1 MNTPLARVLLLW
13 MVAAV
18 LFAATAATGGPAEA
32 DHGGP
37 PQSAPMSPVLV
48 GILAALLTLAAL
60 GLIALVV
67 RILMRGT
74 RAPE

>member
-1 MNTPLARVLLLW
+1 MHPPLARVLLAW
-13 MVAAV
+13 MAAAI
-18 LFAATAATGGPAEA
+18 LLAATVPAEA

-37 PQSAPMSPVLV
+37 LQSAPMSPVLV
-48 GILAALLTLAAL
+48 GILAALLALAAL

-74 RAPE
+74 RTPE